1 MAPKIFS
8 LTHTVSPED
17 IDFLGHVNNIVYLQ
31 LLLEVAN
38 KHWCSTAPDD
48 IQESVRWVVRK
59 HTIEY
64 FAPAFLG
71 NELEIRT
78 WIAKLEGV
86 KCYRAYEVSFQ
97 GKRLVEAST
106 DWVSVHPLTMKP
118 KRVDEGVLPY
128 FFV

>member
-1 MAPKIFS
+1 MAPKTFTQ
-8 LTHTVSPED
+8 THVVSPED

-31 LLLEVAN
+31 LLLDVAN
-38 KHWCSTAPDD
+38 KHWCTIAPDD
-48 IQESVRWVVRK
+48 IQQSIRWVVRK

-71 NELEIRT
+71 NELEIKT

-86 KCYRAYEVSFQ
+86 KCHRAYEILLQ
-97 GKRLVEAST
+97 GKRLVGAST
-106 DWVSVHPLTMKP
+106 DWVSVHPSTMKP
-118 KRVDEGVLPY
+118 KRVGESILPY